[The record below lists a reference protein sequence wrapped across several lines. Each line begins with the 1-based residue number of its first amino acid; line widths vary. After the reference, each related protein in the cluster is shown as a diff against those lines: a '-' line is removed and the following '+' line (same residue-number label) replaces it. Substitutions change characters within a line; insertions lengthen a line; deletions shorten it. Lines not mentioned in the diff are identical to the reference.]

1 MDLATVEFGGW
12 YVLSD
17 NATRQISNSMFGFLE
32 FGKIANYQLSRMLEN
47 V

>member
-1 MDLATVEFGGW
+1 MDLSPVEFGVC

-17 NATRQISNSMFGFLE
+17 NATRKISNSIFGFLE
-32 FGKIANYQLSRMLEN
+32 LGKIANYQLSRMLEN